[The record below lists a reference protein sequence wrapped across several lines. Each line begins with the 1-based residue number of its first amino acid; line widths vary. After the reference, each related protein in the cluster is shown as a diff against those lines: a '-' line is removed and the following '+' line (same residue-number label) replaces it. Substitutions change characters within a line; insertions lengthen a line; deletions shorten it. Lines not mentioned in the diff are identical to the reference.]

1 MQFLVPKPYSFGYK
15 IKDKHGE
22 QHRQEIGDGL
32 HTVKGSY
39 GFKDERGIERQ
50 VNYVA
55 DKGGFRAEIKTNEP
69 GTASLNPAAVKM
81 ESSAHPYF
89 GTSKG
94 IAAGGKAKESLALAT
109 RFGFPGILKYDAA
122 EIASE
127 DLAFDAGIAK
137 ENELEKEYLSSE
149 LAKEGLNEYGLFKEA
164 LVFPSLLAEVTAKE
178 AEAAKFLEQLLK
190 TEATAAAFGIPGG
203 KKAKLEKE
211 RLALAKILEDLAKQ
225 DIVYS
230 PVFAKENALGLKE
243 SELEKE
249 GLAFG
254 KLAEEFPFAPKLE
267 KASLPFFALKPTG
280 FAYGG
285 PLKGGMVKGYD
296 SRFY

>member
-109 RFGFPGILKYDAA
+109 IFGFPGILKYDAA
-122 EIASE
+122 EIANE
-127 DLAFDAGIAK
+127 GLAFDAGIAK

-164 LVFPSLLAEVTAKE
+164 LAFPSLFAEGTAKE

-190 TEATAAAFGIPGG
+190 TEATAAPFGIPGA
-203 KKAKLEKE
+203 KKAKFENE

-230 PVFAKENALGLKE
+230 PVSANENALGLKE
-243 SELEKE
+243 SELKKE

-254 KLAEEFPFAPKLE
+254 KLAEEFPFPPKLE

-296 SRFY
+296 ARFY